1 MGIMNKV
8 GIIFLGFLF
17 TLLLG
22 SWLGR
27 TDIAKSCDDT
37 DIFIQDGVTYI
48 CYRTR
53 IGEEDE

>member
-8 GIIFLGFLF
+8 GIVFLGFLF

-27 TDIAKSCDDT
+27 TDIAKSCDDEG
-37 DIFIQDGVTYI
+37 IFVVSDTTYI
-48 CYRTR
+48 CYRYTGT
-53 IGEEDE
+53 GEVE